1 MIRLEILNIY
11 KILIYIVDDVIRKN
25 FQYEVKEQ
33 KLIVGLGKK
42 VFFKYEKKL
51 RYLTYINT
59 NKDLVRS
66 FSFENIWKIKRYS
79 ENERFNGLFI
89 YIHALKRS
97 TRISL
102 LNSSGKVISMYSTG
116 SLFKKK
122 IVVVLIVPEIYV
134 CFFLNNLNKNLKS
147 SNVIYCLK
155 GYGPGR
161 RPMLNLLKRNKLKY
175 TKNSVIDLT
184 SLAFNGCR
192 RKRSRRV

>member
-1 MIRLEILNIY
+1 M
-11 KILIYIVDDVIRKN
+11 K
-25 FQYEVKEQ
+25 
-33 KLIVGLGKK
+33 
-42 VFFKYEKKL
+42 KKL

-59 NKDLVRS
+59 NKGLSGS
-66 FSFENIWKIKRYS
+66 FWSDNIWKMKRYS

-122 IVVVLIVPEIYV
+122 DRRGAYSARNL
-134 CFFLNNLNKNLKS
+134 CMFFLNNLHKNLKF

-161 RPMLNLLKRNKLKY
+161 RPILNLLKRNKLKY
-175 TKNSVIDLT
+175 TKNSLIDLT

>member
-1 MIRLEILNIY
+1 M
-11 KILIYIVDDVIRKN
+11 
-25 FQYEVKEQ
+25 
-33 KLIVGLGKK
+33 
-42 VFFKYEKKL
+42 

-122 IVVVLIVPEIYV
+122 DRRGAYSARNL
-134 CFFLNNLNKNLKS
+134 CMFFFNNLNKNLKS
-147 SNVIYCLK
+147 SNVIYCL
-155 GYGPGR
+155 R
-161 RPMLNLLKRNKLKY
+161 DMDQVVDLFNLLKRNKLKY